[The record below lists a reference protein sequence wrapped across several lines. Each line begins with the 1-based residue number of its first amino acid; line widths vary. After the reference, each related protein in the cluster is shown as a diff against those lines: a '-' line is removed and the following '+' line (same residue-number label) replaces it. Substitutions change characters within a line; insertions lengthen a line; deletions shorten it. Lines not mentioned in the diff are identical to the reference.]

1 MRQSFFFKVWGNF
14 SGRISQNSLVVFI
27 GQVARLLLGM
37 ISSAMLARGLG
48 VVDLNYFSVVGAVM
62 MIGLT
67 VADFGLS
74 TSAVR
79 YMAADLGSRPEQAK
93 AMAGVFSRLKM
104 GLALLLALLLAG
116 VSRPVAHWLQLPPTN
131 GAWLIC
137 LGCLGFLA
145 TSVSGVVSTVL
156 QAHSRFQLLIVT
168 QTANIVLTIVLVAGL
183 YFGRQLTLVS
193 ALWVGIVTALVTAG
207 WGYWAMPAD
216 WQQALWQYPAGNQ
229 ARQLLNLGKWLWLAT
244 VMSIVFSQLDLLLVN
259 RLLDPHTAGL
269 YALALNL
276 SLKATI
282 IAVTL
287 HIVLLPQVAAL
298 SDPAGYTTFLKHST
312 GRTIAAAF
320 GLLLL
325 LPFANPFVSLLYGPE
340 FRPAV
345 PTFLAL
351 LLVVIGDIFLAQILL
366 LALPMEM
373 PRLTVLANGVQV
385 LCLALLGL
393 WLIPQWGVMGVVVAK
408 IIGKIVGVSVAL
420 GAIMFSDSLRAN
432 SA

>member
-1 MRQSFFFKVWGNF
+1 MIKTILGHKIQD
-14 SGRISQNSLVVFI
+14 SLVVFL
-27 GQVARLLLGM
+27 GQVGRLLLSM
-37 ISSAMLARGLG
+37 ISSALLARGLG
-48 VVDLNYFSVVGAVM
+48 VVGLSYFSVVGAVM

-79 YMAADLGSRPEQAK
+79 YLAAGREPPEQAQNL
-93 AMAGVFSRLKM
+93 AAIFARLKM
-104 GLALLLALLLAG
+104 GAAVGLWLVVVAL
-116 VSRPVAHWLQLPPTN
+116 SRPVAQWLGLPAGDGPQ
-131 GAWLIC
+131 WVM
-137 LGCLGFLA
+137 LGSLGFVA
-145 TSVSGVVSTVL
+145 TSLSGVVSTVL

-168 QTANIVLTIVLVAGL
+168 QTANIVLTVVLFGGL
-183 YFGRQLTLVS
+183 FLGHRLTVVS
-193 ALWVGIVTALVTAG
+193 ALWVGIGTALLTAG
-207 WGYWAMPAD
+207 WGYWGLSGD
-216 WQQALWQYPAGNQ
+216 WRRALWRPVTSGGGQT
-229 ARQLLNLGKWLWLAT
+229 RLLLGLGKWLWLAT
-244 VMSIVFSQLDLLLVN
+244 LLSILYTQLDLLLVN

-287 HIVLLPQVAAL
+287 HIVLLPQVSVL
-298 SDPAGYTTFLKHST
+298 NDPAGYFTFLKQST

-345 PTFLAL
+345 PAFNAL
-351 LLVVIGDIFLAQILL
+351 LLVVILDIFLAQLLL

-373 PRLTVLANGVQV
+373 PRLTVLANGVQL
-385 LCLALLGL
+385 LCLTLLGL
-393 WLIPQWGVMGVVVAK
+393 WLIPHWGVAGVIVAK
-408 IIGKIVGVSVAL
+408 IVGKVVGVSVAL
-420 GAIMFSDSLRAN
+420 WPIGRRLTSSDN
-432 SA
+432 